1 MPGEE
6 FAHRIVFDFDEVEQ
20 IKSFNP
26 ESQSSIEN
34 IDSLLIYPMKEVIWN
49 DELVSKLEDK
59 INARKDFEEFDF
71 SSYLTELMVSHETE
85 GEELLYPLLAI

>member
-34 IDSLLIYPMKEVIWN
+34 IDSLLILNV
-49 DELVSKLEDK
+49 
-59 INARKDFEEFDF
+59 R
-71 SSYLTELMVSHETE
+71 
-85 GEELLYPLLAI
+85 